1 MLESRERFRQRS
13 NVITLTAG
21 GALRDDS
28 GNSASGERGA
38 ADSMAIG
45 ERRYPEPDPLL
56 PLPADPNEALRMH
69 GSWLRAVAIA
79 RLRGLEGADDVMQ
92 DVAMAAMR
100 NWATLRTA
108 ANAKPWLYRLT
119 VRAALMHRRT
129 LGRARKRIKEAIDN
143 YTVKHGVAESGRR
156 QVSPGAA
163 DDTEGGGAGIG
174 GNPLGALLASERHMQ
189 LRVAIAKL
197 PVKDMEML
205 LMKHVDDCSYQEIAG
220 RLGVTAG
227 VVQMRLFR
235 ARQKL
240 REIMS
245 QQYPE
250 E

>member
-1 MLESRERFRQRS
+1 VVEEVL
-13 NVITLTAG
+13 
-21 GALRDDS
+21 
-28 GNSASGERGA
+28 
-38 ADSMAIG
+38 
-45 ERRYPEPDPLL
+45 
-56 PLPADPNEALRMH
+56 LPADPKEALRLH

-92 DVAMAAMR
+92 DVAMAAVR
-100 NWATLRTA
+100 NWETLRTV

-129 LGRARKRIKEAIDN
+129 LGRARKRIKEAIET
-143 YTVKHGVAESGRR
+143 YTTRHGVSESGRQNR
-156 QVSPGAA
+156 
-163 DDTEGGGAGIG
+163 TGGGAGWLDGDAAGEMG
-174 GNPLGALLASERHMQ
+174 GRGGDPLGALLAAERHGQ

-205 LMKHVDDCSYQEIAG
+205 LLKHVDDCSYQEIAQ

-240 REIMS
+240 REMML

-250 E
+250 D

>member
-1 MLESRERFRQRS
+1 
-13 NVITLTAG
+13 
-21 GALRDDS
+21 
-28 GNSASGERGA
+28 
-38 ADSMAIG
+38 
-45 ERRYPEPDPLL
+45 
-56 PLPADPNEALRMH
+56 MH

-92 DVAMAAMR
+92 DVAMAAIR
-100 NWATLRTA
+100 NWETLRTA

-129 LGRARKRIKEAIDN
+129 LGRARKRIKEAIDT
-143 YTVKHGVAESGRR
+143 YTCKHGVSEGTPVR
-156 QVSPGAA
+156 
-163 DDTEGGGAGIG
+163 TEMGPTETVREGD
-174 GNPLGALLASERHMQ
+174 PLGSLLSSERHAQ

-197 PVKDMEML
+197 PVKDVEML
-205 LMKHVDDCSYQEIAG
+205 LLKHVDDCSYQEIAR

-240 REIMS
+240 REILL

-250 E
+250 

>member
-1 MLESRERFRQRS
+1 MVNAEGRA
-13 NVITLTAG
+13 V
-21 GALRDDS
+21 DDQ
-28 GNSASGERGA
+28 GV
-38 ADSMAIG
+38 
-45 ERRYPEPDPLL
+45 
-56 PLPADPNEALRMH
+56 PLPADPHEALRLH

-92 DVAMAAMR
+92 DVAMAAIR
-100 NWATLRTA
+100 NWETLRTA

-129 LGRARKRIKEAIDN
+129 LGRARKRIKEAIDT
-143 YTVKHGVAESGRR
+143 YMARHGASEALRVGAQSDADA
-156 QVSPGAA
+156 PG
-163 DDTEGGGAGIG
+163 TRGGY
-174 GNPLGALLASERHMQ
+174 PLASILAVERHAH
-189 LRVAIAKL
+189 LRMAIAKL

-205 LMKHVDDCSYQEIAG
+205 LLKHVDDCSYQEIAQ

-240 REIMS
+240 REMLG

-250 E
+250 

>member
-1 MLESRERFRQRS
+1 MANLSGNFSSPQRGS
-13 NVITLTAG
+13 AG
-21 GALRDDS
+21 GTA
-28 GNSASGERGA
+28 ASERT
-38 ADSMAIG
+38 
-45 ERRYPEPDPLL
+45 YPEPDPSL

-92 DVAMAAMR
+92 DVAMAAVR

-129 LGRARKRIKEAIDN
+129 LGRARKRIKEAIDT
-143 YTVKHGVAESGRR
+143 YTAKHGASESGRR
-156 QVSPGAA
+156 QFTPGTAG
-163 DDTEGGGAGIG
+163 GGGASEGDAGGGGIGVG
-174 GNPLGALLASERHMQ
+174 GNPLGALLAAERHSQ

-205 LMKHVDDCSYQEIAG
+205 LLKHVDDCSYQEIAT

-240 REIMS
+240 RQIMLE
-245 QQYPE
+245 QYPE

>member
-1 MLESRERFRQRS
+1 MAMPESGSGKPPVTGATRG
-13 NVITLTAG
+13 TTGTAAG
-21 GALRDDS
+21 QNGAIVGMVNAEGRAVDDL
-28 GNSASGERGA
+28 GV
-38 ADSMAIG
+38 
-45 ERRYPEPDPLL
+45 
-56 PLPADPNEALRMH
+56 PLPADPHEALRLH

-92 DVAMAAMR
+92 DVAMAAIR
-100 NWATLRTA
+100 NWETLRTA

-129 LGRARKRIKEAIDN
+129 LGRARKRIKEAIDT
-143 YTVKHGVAESGRR
+143 YTAKYGVSEAARVGVLADSDA
-156 QVSPGAA
+156 PG
-163 DDTEGGGAGIG
+163 TRGGD
-174 GNPLGALLASERHMQ
+174 PLGSILAVERHSH
-189 LRVAIAKL
+189 LRMAIAKL

-205 LMKHVDDCSYQEIAG
+205 LLKHVDDCSYQEIAQ

-240 REIMS
+240 REILA

-250 E
+250 